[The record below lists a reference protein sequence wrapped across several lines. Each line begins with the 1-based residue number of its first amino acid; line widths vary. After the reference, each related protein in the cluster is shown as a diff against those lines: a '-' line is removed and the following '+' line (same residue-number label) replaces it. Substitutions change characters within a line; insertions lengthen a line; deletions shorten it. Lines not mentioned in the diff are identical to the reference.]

1 MHVSVRLMGAAV
13 ESTNDDA
20 GLPVVLQ
27 CRLVSSYPD
36 RPFANMDIA
45 IHTTYVLDRARTLP
59 IGRTRTSAEV
69 KNS

>member
-1 MHVSVRLMGAAV
+1 MGAAV
-13 ESTNDDA
+13 ESTNDA

-27 CRLVSSYPD
+27 CRLVGSYPD